1 MVLTPSQIEAF
12 FDRLWPICR
21 SLTGDGVRETLTIL
35 QEIIPLGVHEVPT
48 GREVFDWTI
57 PKEWNIREAYIL
69 TPDGRR
75 VADF

>member
-48 GREVFDWTI
+48 GRE
-57 PKEWNIREAYIL
+57 
-69 TPDGRR
+69 
-75 VADF
+75 